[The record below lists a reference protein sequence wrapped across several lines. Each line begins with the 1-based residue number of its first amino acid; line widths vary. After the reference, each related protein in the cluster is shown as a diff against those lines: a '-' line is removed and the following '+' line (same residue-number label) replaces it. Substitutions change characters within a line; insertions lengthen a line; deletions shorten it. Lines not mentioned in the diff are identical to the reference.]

1 MTRFMLVVCAAS
13 LAMSSVR
20 ADDAVRTCASYR
32 TYKEFSFHRFHRG
45 FEESLSF
52 PVPLVVEG
60 ALREVALI
68 KLAQPDLECTG
79 VYEKVC
85 ELASSATTPAV
96 RYKASLVRM
105 VFDFPEMFV
114 GERGREY
121 RNDEEI
127 FTALQDRLHR
137 SALVLVR

>member
-1 MTRFMLVVCAAS
+1 MTRLMLVVCAAS
-13 LAMSSVR
+13 LALSSVR
-20 ADDAVRTCASYR
+20 ADEVVRTCASYK

-45 FEESLSF
+45 YEESLDF
-52 PVPLVVEG
+52 PVPVVVEST
-60 ALREVALI
+60 LREVALI
-68 KLAQPDLECTG
+68 KLAQPDLECTK

-85 ELASSATTPAV
+85 ELASIATTPAV

-105 VFDFPEMFV
+105 IFDFPEMFV

-121 RNDEEI
+121 RNDEEV
-127 FTALQDRLHR
+127 FTALQDRLHS